1 MDSTLEDHLGDL
13 PKSHFPG
20 APRRNKKFHHYQ
32 SFSISINEESDFPL
46 GKRPESWEEIV
57 QATWAILLR
66 SYLQDD
72 TVSFAVLLGDQSGSI
87 SRRQANT
94 DALVLQYEIP
104 GACRLK
110 DVRAAKCWKTTRKV
124 LQTSQINTALN
135 LLSPLSGLMNGELAK
150 LTAAQHNLPMDT
162 TVSFFLIGVTSF
174 LDECSSPLMR
184 SKIVRACLS
193 HLYW

>member
-20 APRRNKKFHHYQ
+20 APRRDTNVHHYE
-32 SFSISINEESDFPL
+32 SFSISIHEETDIPL
-46 GKRPESWEEIV
+46 GKRQDFWEEIV

-72 TVSFAVLLGDQSGSI
+72 TVSFAVLLGEQSGSI
-87 SRRQANT
+87 SRKQAKT

-104 GACRLK
+104 EACHLK
-110 DVRAAKCWKTTRKV
+110 DIRASKRWKTTRKV

-135 LLSPLSGLMNGELAK
+135 LLAPLSGLMNGELAK
-150 LTAAQHNLPMDT
+150 LTAAQHNLPIDK
-162 TVSFFLIGVTSF
+162 TVSFSLLI
-174 LDECSSPLMR
+174 
-184 SKIVRACLS
+184 
-193 HLYW
+193 HL